1 MQAHYDICWACFPLR
16 DGLAPLR
23 GELALARQQFFQSGR
38 RPVKAENSQAVKG
51 FNGRVQGRITRRSF
65 HWKKTAKGPQG
76 GVAVLEEAFGR
87 QDGWLLVFRDLR
99 GIIVSRA
106 FFDKA
111 HRWAKNEYY
120 EPWDATR
127 PRVVFQ
133 PGEEPGQVL
142 RRDWD
147 AHRQAY
153 RDTLLATAPYHPGT
167 GEQSLVDAQ
176 FGPPQLVLATTKGT
190 LCCCPPAEAQARE
203 QALETIG
210 NGTVVLMPAWEV
222 REGAL
227 VAGDGEGEDAAITFT
242 SLEEYAKIEPP
253 RPSTAEEEPSPCPK
267 EAADSPHPD
276 SGETTGATPENSQET
291 PTVSPTTGPLPV
303 DSPHPDSGETSH
315 ATPEKPQETPTA
327 SPTTGPLPVD
337 SPHPNSGETTH
348 ATPENPQ
355 ETPTAS
361 PTTEP
366 LPADSPLPD
375 SGETTHATPENPQ
388 EPPTASPTT
397 GPLPADSPLP
407 DSGETTGATPEK
419 PQEPTSTQPA
429 GTLEEILA
437 EAAILPS
444 PAATGPAELTGPA
457 PAGDITPIR
466 EGKIT
471 GRGRTQQPGGLTSYE
486 GDYLDG
492 KRHGFGA
499 YYYKDGNLCY
509 AGSWKDDRRDGLGVS
524 FRDSD
529 HALHVANWQ
538 EGQPQGLVT
547 LFDKDGSLRYSG
559 RMENGKK
566 EGAGV
571 MINGKDGTVFV
582 GQWAGGEATGLGAAF
597 DRDGRLLYYGG
608 WKEGQRHGH
617 GTEFDQ
623 NGSVV
628 FDGEFREDK
637 YYNGI
642 LYQKLGSPVAPR

>member
-253 RPSTAEEEPSPCPK
+253 RPSTAKEEPSPCPK
-267 EAADSPHPD
+267 EAADPPHPD

-303 DSPHPDSGETSH
+303 DSPLPDSGETSH

-327 SPTTGPLPVD
+327 SPTTGPLPAD
-337 SPHPNSGETTH
+337 SPH
-348 ATPENPQ
+348 
-355 ETPTAS
+355 
-361 PTTEP
+361 
-366 LPADSPLPD
+366 PD
-375 SGETTHATPENPQ
+375 SGETTH
-388 EPPTASPTT
+388 
-397 GPLPADSPLP
+397 
-407 DSGETTGATPEK
+407 ATPEK

-597 DRDGRLLYYGG
+597 DRDGHLLYYGG